1 MSEQKRKIL
10 LSIVLASVMV
20 ILLSGV
26 SLSFSSAQQRQ
37 SLPNSNSAPGTAA
50 PSQGIGAPAYG
61 PNIFATVAF
70 PRANGFMTVIHPTKG
85 TIEFVLS
92 PKSMGQITVSYNS
105 TNNLAS
111 FSSSFTN
118 PVPAWTVDLSTGS
131 VGSGSGL
138 NVTYSGLTWV
148 SIHQVVVNY
157 TITSGS
163 SNGLYVLGLPSTMLT
178 TIVDVGTQPY
188 TGPLTWLNGTVYY

>member
-26 SLSFSSAQQRQ
+26 SLSFFPAQQRQ
-37 SLPNSNSAPGTAA
+37 SSPNSNSAPGTTA
-50 PSQGIGAPAYG
+50 PSLGIGAPAYG

-70 PRANGFMTVIHPTKG
+70 PSANGFMTVIHPTNG

-92 PKSMGQITVSYNS
+92 PKSMGQITVSYTS
-105 TNNLAS
+105 MNNLTS
-111 FSSSFTN
+111 FSSFTN
-118 PVPAWTVDLSTGS
+118 PVPAWNVDLSTGS
-131 VGSGSGL
+131 VGFGSGL